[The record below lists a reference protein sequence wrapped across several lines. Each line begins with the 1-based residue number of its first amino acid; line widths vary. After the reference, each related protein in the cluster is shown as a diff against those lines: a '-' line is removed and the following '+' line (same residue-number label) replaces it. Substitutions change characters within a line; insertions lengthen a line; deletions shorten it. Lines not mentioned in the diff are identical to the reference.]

1 MLEDLKSRKEKGEI
15 DLVLQF
21 CDSGWMNNSRAEAQI
36 VGFIEMLDLPYTGAS
51 SRTISL
57 SYDKYAILEIAE
69 SLGVPIPKTFYVE
82 NDEELE
88 TLKTQIAYPA
98 FVKPSSTDGS
108 FGITE
113 KSVCK
118 TPQDIDA
125 AMKMIREDFGVDCP
139 ILVQE
144 FLDGRDINVGVLGYC
159 EKNGEPRA
167 LPITEEDYSALPENL
182 PKILGFESKWDPES
196 PYWNIKTRPTTL
208 TKEVQD
214 KVIEWSLRLFKRLDI
229 HDYCRFDWRLDS
241 QGHPRLIEV
250 NPNCGWCWD
259 GHLTKTANLCDI
271 DYSSVLKVIM
281 ESALYRREKEL
292 ALRARPK
299 KLVNVASH
307 KALPVVPASA
317 VTTNSGTTD
326 AQK

>member
-1 MLEDLKSRKEKGEI
+1 LLYVQ
-15 DLVLQF
+15 L
-21 CDSGWMNNSRAEAQI
+21 CDNGWMNNPRAESQI
-36 VGFIEMLDLPYTGAS
+36 IGYLEMLDVPFTGS
-51 SRTISL
+51 NSKTISIT
-57 SYDKYAILEIAE
+57 YDKYAILEIAE
-69 SLGVPIPKTFYVE
+69 SLGIPIPKTFYIE
-82 NDEELE
+82 ADEELE
-88 TLKTQIAYPA
+88 EMKTKISFPA

-113 KSVCK
+113 KSVCRN
-118 TPQDIDA
+118 PDDIDTA
-125 AMKMIREDFGVDCP
+125 LKMIRDDFGVDCP

-159 EKNGEPRA
+159 EKTGEPRA

-208 TKEVQD
+208 SKEAQD
-214 KVIEWSLRLFKRLDI
+214 KVIEWSIRLFRRLEI
-229 HDYCRFDWRLDS
+229 KDYCRFDWRLDNN
-241 QGHPRLIEV
+241 GKPHLIEA

-271 DYSSVLKVIM
+271 DYSNVLKIIM
-281 ESALYRREKEL
+281 ESALYRREKVL
-292 ALRARPK
+292 ALRARPRK
-299 KLVNVASH
+299 IVSLASQKAPPVA
-307 KALPVVPASA
+307 
-317 VTTNSGTTD
+317 TTPGYAD